1 MKRTIKK
8 LSVAGLV
15 KFLTNDIGTQSRFI
29 NVEAITEVVK
39 IKKNNPF
46 GKVFK
51 RAIVNGWV
59 NFDYSKAVAKKVANK
74 LGIDPSEVEY
84 VPGESWHIPLLNNAG
99 KATPVHVNKAKDDG
113 KFYLFYRLN
122 KTNESGYFDESG
134 KEIAYADIKP
144 FLYAASKPS
153 EFKPKVNCLT
163 LNNVTCL
170 KAMGMDLV
178 VA

>member
-15 KFLTNDIGTQSRFI
+15 QFLTKEIGTQSRFI
-29 NVEAITEVVK
+29 NVEAVTEVVK

-51 RAIVNGWV
+51 RAVVNGWV
-59 NFDYSKAVAKKVANK
+59 NFDYSKAVEKNVAKK
-74 LGIDPSEVEY
+74 LGIDASEVEY
-84 VPGESWHIPLLNNAG
+84 TSGESWHVPMLNDAG
-99 KATPVHVNKAKDDG
+99 KATPVHVNKAKADG

-122 KTNESGYFDESG
+122 KTNESEYFNEAGQVLSYDEV
-134 KEIAYADIKP
+134 KP
-144 FLYAASKPS
+144 YLYASKPS

-163 LNNVTCL
+163 LNNVTVL

-178 VA
+178 VQ